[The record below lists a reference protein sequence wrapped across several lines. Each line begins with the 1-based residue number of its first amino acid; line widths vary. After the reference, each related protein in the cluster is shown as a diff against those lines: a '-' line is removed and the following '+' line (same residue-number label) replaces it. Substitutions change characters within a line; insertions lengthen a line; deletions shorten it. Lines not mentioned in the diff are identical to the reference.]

1 MEPERIARWVSV
13 VNTFLWAALLLVWI
27 RNALMQAPP
36 ATLLD
41 IPLYPYPAQIEET
54 ARYIVGALYTVFK
67 WVLIAVVIIS
77 GIGAAL
83 GLVSE
88 YIAFI
93 GIRVPRASLRT
104 LLSDVVQLILMK
116 LVVDAALEY
125 FGYTEARRVL
135 PFTAQLD
142 AQLWGTWVG
151 YATVALG
158 VLVGVWLVA
167 RALRGRGV
175 IELG

>member
-1 MEPERIARWVSV
+1 MEPERVARWVSL
-13 VNTFLWAALLLVWI
+13 VNTALWAVLLALWI
-27 RNALMQAPP
+27 RNALAQAPP
-36 ATLLD
+36 AVLLD
-41 IPLYPYPAQIEET
+41 APLYPYPAQVEPV
-54 ARYIVGALYTVFK
+54 ARYIVGALYAVFK

-88 YIAFI
+88 YVAFV
-93 GIRVPRASLRT
+93 GIRVPRATLRT

-116 LVVDAALEY
+116 LVVDAAMSY
-125 FGYTEARRVL
+125 FGYAAELAPL
-135 PFTAQLD
+135 AAQLD

-151 YATVALG
+151 YATVALA
-158 VLVGVWLVA
+158 VAVAAWLVA

>member
-36 ATLLD
+36 ATLLNL
-41 IPLYPYPAQIEET
+41 PLYPYPMQVEQV
-54 ARYIVGALYTVFK
+54 ARYIVSALYAVFK

-88 YIAFI
+88 YIAFV
-93 GIRVPRASLRT
+93 GIRVPRATLRT

-116 LVVDAALEY
+116 LVVDAAMHY
-125 FGYTEARRVL
+125 FGYTAAL
-135 PFTAQLD
+135 APLAAQLD
-142 AQLWGTWVG
+142 SQLWGTWVG
-151 YATVALG
+151 YATVALAVALG
-158 VLVGVWLVA
+158 IWLVV
-167 RALRGRGV
+167 RAVRGKGV
-175 IELG
+175 IEIG

>member
-1 MEPERIARWVSV
+1 MEPERVAKWVSL
-13 VNTFLWAALLLVWI
+13 VNTALWSVLLALWI
-27 RNALMQAPP
+27 RNALAQAPP
-36 ATLLD
+36 AALLD
-41 IPLYPYPAQIEET
+41 VPLYPYPAQVEPV

-67 WVLIAVVIIS
+67 WVLVAVVIVS

-88 YIAFI
+88 YIAFV
-93 GIRVPRASLRT
+93 GIRVPRATLRT

-116 LVVDAALEY
+116 LVVDAAMGY
-125 FGYTEARRVL
+125 FGYAAELAPL
-135 PFTAQLD
+135 AAQLD

-151 YATVALG
+151 YATLAVGVALSA
-158 VLVGVWLVA
+158 WLVY